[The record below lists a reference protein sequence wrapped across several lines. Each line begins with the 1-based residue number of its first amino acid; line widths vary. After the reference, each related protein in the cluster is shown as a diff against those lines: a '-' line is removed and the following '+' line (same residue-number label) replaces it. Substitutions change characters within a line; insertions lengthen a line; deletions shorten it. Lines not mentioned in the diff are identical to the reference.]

1 MIVRSSTKITAGIIK
16 AGKRLK
22 VIGRAGVGVDN
33 IDVSSAASQGVLV
46 VK

>member
-1 MIVRSSTKITAGIIK
+1 MRSSTTITAAIIK

-33 IDVSSAASQGVLV
+33 IDVATATSQCILV